1 MNLILS
7 FKRFFK
13 IFQREVLAFI
23 HRKDL
28 VKLSPL
34 YDNSK
39 WEPGHWYTEHYQR
52 HFAPLRLKK
61 LKILEIGVGGYDDP
75 KAGGR
80 SLRMSKK
87 YFPNSLIYGIDLVNK
102 KALEENRIKIFQ
114 GSQTDEFFLKDVL
127 AETGGLD
134 IIIEDGSSSNEA
146 HIKTFK
152 ILFPALNEGGIYA
165 AENIHHS
172 YWPSLNGERWSSL
185 TKGSIFLENW
195 ISCGGSLDFN
205 NSKTLMN
212 MYKRLV
218 DGLNYQDF
226 LKPGYSPS
234 YFDKHIVSIHFY
246 PNLVILYKGNNDKPS
261 NFIENNTLR
270 PFVLEKLGVDSLDE
284 LGLEFPP
291 TDNSPQECTPFELS
305 KR

>member
-1 MNLILS
+1 MNWIHS
-7 FKRFFK
+7 SKRFFNN
-13 IFQREVLAFI
+13 FQREILAFI
-23 HRKDL
+23 HRKNL
-28 VKLSPL
+28 GKLSPL
-34 YDNSK
+34 YDDSK
-39 WEPGHWYTEHYQR
+39 WEPGHWYAEHYQR

-80 SLRMSKK
+80 SLRMWKK
-87 YFPNSLIYGIDLVNK
+87 YFRNSLIYGIDLVKK

-114 GSQTDEFFLKDVL
+114 GSQTDESFLRDVL

-152 ILFPALNEGGIYA
+152 TLFPALNEGGIYA

-172 YWPSLNGERWSSL
+172 YWPSLSGERWSSL
-185 TKGSIFLENW
+185 AKGSIFLENW
-195 ISCGGSLDFN
+195 IGCGGSLDLN
-205 NSKTLMN
+205 DPKTLMN

-226 LKPGYSPS
+226 LRPGYSPS

-261 NFIENNTLR
+261 NFIENNALR
-270 PFVLEKLGVDSLDE
+270 PFVLEKLGVESLEE
-284 LGLEFPP
+284 LGLEFSL
-291 TDNSPQECTPFELS
+291 DNSTPECTHLELS